1 MNKKRKKLQQIRIS
15 VWMAIMAVVMIFL
28 LIIWLSVIDTPQ

>member
-1 MNKKRKKLQQIRIS
+1 MNKKHKKQQPIRIS